1 MHKACIEV
9 RIRMDNKDKTDST
22 CMVSI
27 CIAVYNH
34 EKYIAQCLN
43 SFFEQKMDFPYEILI
58 GNDKSTD
65 GSAKVLENYA
75 DRVTVIN
82 REQNLGLCANQY
94 DLFLRAKG
102 KYVFYFSGDD
112 YMYDP
117 LALQKQVDFL
127 EAHPEYY
134 AVSAWNYMYRHSD
147 GKMYANYTEDFIR
160 EFTMEDFLRDGEIPT
175 THGLVR
181 NTFRED
187 WETNGYLVKGA
198 RNNEEMKL
206 WTYTLSKGK
215 RYILPEY
222 FHVYRNV
229 DEEGMSNYNSTHTML
244 DMFEDN
250 YGDLCMLRREFKGR
264 YNYTPMILKKC
275 NAYSLRCDSVGTLLK
290 LLGRMKAADVFRLL
304 WYKVYLKTHGYHAP
318 AKWSQKEYLI
328 LKE

>member
-1 MHKACIEV
+1 MT
-9 RIRMDNKDKTDST
+9 DNVNNNESV
-22 CMVSI
+22 MVSI
-27 CIAVYNH
+27 CITVYNH
-34 EKYIAQCLN
+34 EKYIEECLQ
-43 SFFEQKMDFPYEILI
+43 SFFAQKTNFKCEILV
-58 GNDKSTD
+58 GNDNSTD
-65 GSAKVLENYA
+65 NSAEILGKYKDRIIVL
-75 DRVTVIN
+75 N
-82 REQNLGLCANQY
+82 REKNMGLCANQY
-94 DLFLRAKG
+94 DLFMKACG
-102 KYVFYFSGDD
+102 KYVYEFSGDD

-127 EAHPEYY
+127 EEHPEYY

-187 WETNGYLVKGA
+187 RETNGYLVKGA

-229 DEEGMSNYNSTHTML
+229 DEKGMSNYNSTHTML

-250 YGDLCMLRREFKGR
+250 YGDLCMLRRKFKGR

-318 AKWSQKEYLI
+318 AKWSKREYLI

>member
-1 MHKACIEV
+1 MT
-9 RIRMDNKDKTDST
+9 DNVNNNESV
-22 CMVSI
+22 MVSI
-27 CIAVYNH
+27 CITVYNH
-34 EKYIAQCLN
+34 EKYIEECLQ
-43 SFFEQKMDFPYEILI
+43 SFFAQKTNFKCEILV
-58 GNDKSTD
+58 GNDNSTD
-65 GSAKVLENYA
+65 NSAEILGKYKDRIIVL
-75 DRVTVIN
+75 N
-82 REQNLGLCANQY
+82 REKNMGLCANQY
-94 DLFLRAKG
+94 DLFMKACG
-102 KYVFYFSGDD
+102 KYVFEFSGDD

-127 EAHPEYY
+127 EEHPEYY

-187 WETNGYLVKGA
+187 RETNGYLVKGA

-206 WTYTLSKGK
+206 WTYTLSKGR

-275 NAYSLRCDSVGTLLK
+275 NAYSLRCDSVRILLK
-290 LLGRMKAADVFRLL
+290 LLGTMKAADVFRLL
-304 WYKVYLKTHGYHAP
+304 WYKVYLKMHGYHAP